1 MNNTL
6 VINQKSDFK
15 NDNCYKTIYDN
26 NNNKLFQLQLS
37 PDVNKNK
44 NKNIVSNREEYL
56 KSLDI
61 VGVVQSNSYSNASE
75 IINKSTEIRNGIESN
90 ANLSSKKE
98 LDTRLFPGAPLVAR
112 GQSILKNPDLS
123 SRLKY
128 GEDTRVTKS
137 NNVATAY
144 SADNFIPLVP
154 HLAENV
160 QNVDH
165 IIPTYWVRGGMSTRT
180 VVRNIDY
187 LKSCGIKN

>member
-6 VINQKSDFK
+6 IVNQKSDFK
-15 NDNCYKTIYDN
+15 NDDCYKSVYDN
-26 NNNKLFQLQLS
+26 SNNKMFELQLY
-37 PDVNKNK
+37 PNVDTQNKKKVDHRDEYITSSNVVGILQTNNYDNK
-44 NKNIVSNREEYL
+44 GEIV
-56 KSLDI
+56 DT
-61 VGVVQSNSYSNASE
+61 
-75 IINKSTEIRNGIESN
+75 STDIRNGKDSN
-90 ANLSSKKE
+90 TNLTSKKE

-160 QNVDH
+160 QNTEH
-165 IIPTYWVRGGMSTRT
+165 IIPTFWVRGGMSTRT
-180 VVRNIDY
+180 VIRNIDY
-187 LKSCGIKN
+187 LKSCGLKN

>member
-6 VINQKSDFK
+6 VVNQTSDFK
-15 NDNCYKTIYDN
+15 NDNCYKTIYN
-26 NNNKLFQLQLS
+26 ENNNKLFDLQLS
-37 PDVNKNK
+37 PDINKNV
-44 NKNIVSNREEYL
+44 NIVNNREEYL
-56 KSLDI
+56 KSVNI
-61 VGVVQSNSYSNASE
+61 VGVIQSNSYSNSSE
-75 IINKSTEIRNGIESN
+75 IIDTSTDIRNGKDSN
-90 ANLSSKKE
+90 LNLKSKKE
-98 LDTRLFPGAPLVAR
+98 LDTRLFPGTPLVSR
-112 GQSILKNPDLS
+112 GQSVLKNPDLS

-160 QNVDH
+160 QNTEH

-180 VVRNIDY
+180 VIRNIDY
-187 LKSCGIKN
+187 LKSCGLKN